1 MVRRRVGRRLKGGSI
16 GHIGHFG
23 GGVGARVGA
32 GSFTSPFRASST
44 VGGTVAHGVPVTHGV
59 PVPALVQGRLPHT
72 ASSLP
77 SAFASHAYH
86 QTFPTVR
93 TLPAANS
100 LGAAAA
106 AHQYR
111 FVGGGMHPYLIAPSY
126 HHSVV
131 RDVAFGFNVAHV
143 LRMSHQHSHATPHHQ
158 ALPGGSR
165 GAGSGGAR
173 GGGGGGG
180 GGGVSGGGGA
190 HDAST
195 GGASGGGPPSLGAGT
210 YMYGARALVRGGLV
224 HTRQRGHLLTRGLA
238 SDYDRVVLLEPLF
251 FTPPTDSTCALLEPC
266 EHKLHSDA
274 RWPLQLRVHSLA
286 VFPPVGASDAS
297 GGPPVPLV
305 GLRAAPPATADASCW
320 AGVCS
325 PVMALV
331 FQSVAFWLMAALV
344 AMGVLGFQNAVD
356 DVPSSSS
363 VSASAAATVA
373 HHAAA
378 ARLLSRGATSSDEED
393 AHCGTRHYPHIS
405 GSGGSSSS
413 GGGDSSSS
421 GGGGAARGTPPVLA
435 DGELAYEGC
444 RVQTQWTRDEG
455 GDDGW
460 YAGTILRLQGRR
472 ATVHYDDG
480 EMWTGDL
487 DEIYSLRG
495 TDDEE
500 EAVAR
505 PPAWLLSLAAHPS
518 ARHCGE
524 PPVAV
529 GVPMR

>member
-1 MVRRRVGRRLKGGSI
+1 M
-16 GHIGHFG
+16 
-23 GGVGARVGA
+23 ARV
-32 GSFTSPFRASST
+32 F
-44 VGGTVAHGVPVTHGV
+44 H
-59 PVPALVQGRLPHT
+59 
-72 ASSLP
+72 
-77 SAFASHAYH
+77 
-86 QTFPTVR
+86 
-93 TLPAANS
+93 
-100 LGAAAA
+100 
-106 AHQYR
+106 
-111 FVGGGMHPYLIAPSY
+111 
-126 HHSVV
+126 
-131 RDVAFGFNVAHV
+131 
-143 LRMSHQHSHATPHHQ
+143 
-158 ALPGGSR
+158 
-165 GAGSGGAR
+165 
-173 GGGGGGG
+173 
-180 GGGVSGGGGA
+180 
-190 HDAST
+190 
-195 GGASGGGPPSLGAGT
+195 
-210 YMYGARALVRGGLV
+210 
-224 HTRQRGHLLTRGLA
+224 
-238 SDYDRVVLLEPLF
+238 
-251 FTPPTDSTCALLEPC
+251 
-266 EHKLHSDA
+266 
-274 RWPLQLRVHSLA
+274 
-286 VFPPVGASDAS
+286 
-297 GGPPVPLV
+297 
-305 GLRAAPPATADASCW
+305 
-320 AGVCS
+320 
-325 PVMALV
+325 
-331 FQSVAFWLMAALV
+331 SVAFWLLAALV

-413 GGGDSSSS
+413 SGGDSSSS

-444 RVQTQWTRDEG
+444 RVQTQWARDEG

>member
-1 MVRRRVGRRLKGGSI
+1 MDRRRVGRRLKGGSI

-23 GGVGARVGA
+23 GSVGARVGA

-44 VGGTVAHGVPVTHGV
+44 VGGTVAHGVPVVHGV
-59 PVPALVQGRLPHT
+59 PALAQGRLPHT

-93 TLPAANS
+93 TLPAAS
-100 LGAAAA
+100 SFGAAAA
-106 AHQYR
+106 AHPYR
-111 FVGGGMHPYLIAPSY
+111 FVGGGVHPHRMHPYLIAPSY
-126 HHSVV
+126 QHSVV
-131 RDVAFGFNVAHV
+131 RDVALGFAVAHV
-143 LRMSHQHSHATPHHQ
+143 LRMPHRHSHATPHHQ
-158 ALPGGSR
+158 ALTGGSR
-165 GAGSGGAR
+165 GAGSGG

-180 GGGVSGGGGA
+180 A
-190 HDAST
+190 HDGSGAS
-195 GGASGGGPPSLGAGT
+195 GGASGGSPPSLGAGA
-210 YMYGARALVRGGLV
+210 YMYGAHALVHGGLV
-224 HTRQRGHLLTRGLA
+224 HTHQRGHLLTRGLA
-238 SDYDRVVLLEPLF
+238 SDYDRFVLLEPLF
-251 FTPPTDSTCALLEPC
+251 FTPPLDSQRCALLEPC
-266 EHKLHSDA
+266 AHKLHSDA

-393 AHCGTRHYPHIS
+393 ARCGTRHYPRIS
-405 GSGGSSSS
+405 GSSSS
-413 GGGDSSSS
+413 SSSSIGGDSSSS

-518 ARHCGE
+518 SRHCGE